1 GSSPRLLPPEGAA
14 PSGQRAAAAARER
27 CVLAPPPSR
36 IRPALAPNGT
46 TSWVLTRQSA
56 RPCCPHL
63 PRGRRHRNARGDTP
77 RSERLEAMM
86 LELFHLHDLNGNGR
100 LEEVEL
106 VKLNEKI
113 AILHQGR
120 DADRELVRE
129 RYRGIFRAELDARGE
144 PVQYW
149 RFREYMFRMLD
160 RLDPDEPTQA
170 MILDQFIWGADL
182 ALSAFPG
189 SLKAGRRGPGR
200 GGPDLRR
207 DNAFGGSARLPR
219 CAAACSPAWRS
230 GRRGCPRRR
239 SPAGSRRCPRW
250 RGGRPTPWR
259 RTQCRPTGPRP
270 RGRPTRPRRRGRRRA
285 PRSRSRRARWWP
297 RTCRGSRRRR
307 RPGSRRSPR
316 SSPRRWARVA
326 PREEPARGAPERR
339 PIAGRGCAA
348 LPAALT
354 LLPPSLLSPRPFLPI
369 LPSSSS
375 PHREY
380 NASVA
385 STCNSIG
392 GAP

>member
-160 RLDPDEPTQA
+160 RFQ
-170 MILDQFIWGADL
+170 G
-182 ALSAFPG
+182 
-189 SLKAGRRGPGR
+189 
-200 GGPDLRR
+200 
-207 DNAFGGSARLPR
+207 
-219 CAAACSPAWRS
+219 SPAAEITQGGGLSDKRAKKQLTSS
-230 GRRGCPRRR
+230 GTPG
-239 SPAGSRRCPRW
+239 AG
-250 RGGRPTPWR
+250 G
-259 RTQCRPTGPRP
+259 
-270 RGRPTRPRRRGRRRA
+270 
-285 PRSRSRRARWWP
+285 
-297 RTCRGSRRRR
+297 
-307 RPGSRRSPR
+307 
-316 SSPRRWARVA
+316 
-326 PREEPARGAPERR
+326 
-339 PIAGRGCAA
+339 
-348 LPAALT
+348 
-354 LLPPSLLSPRPFLPI
+354 LS
-369 LPSSSS
+369 
-375 PHREY
+375 
-380 NASVA
+380 
-385 STCNSIG
+385 
-392 GAP
+392 